1 MFCECSWIK
10 QSTRSPSLSALF
22 RNTVWVPGL
31 SLRAGGRGFSPATRS
46 LNPSYFDTERK
57 YWKEKNASNY
67 KIMNYKTKQYFTNT
81 NSYSSFK
88 VRRPHN
94 PCETDWNHEMFNN
107 VYLSEA
113 RDFTKCSFHLV
124 LLFSEF
130 HVPQKCHPK
139 NERQKWTNK
148 ENWISSSLLAP
159 LQVKLCLT
167 EDRLDLSISLLNRPV
182 RSGLN
187 KFAEDES
194 GLVVVTH
201 GLNVVA
207 L

>member
-1 MFCECSWIK
+1 
-10 QSTRSPSLSALF
+10 
-22 RNTVWVPGL
+22 
-31 SLRAGGRGFSPATRS
+31 
-46 LNPSYFDTERK
+46 
-57 YWKEKNASNY
+57 
-67 KIMNYKTKQYFTNT
+67 MNYKTKQYFINT

-107 VYLSEA
+107 VA

-130 HVPQKCHPK
+130 YVPRKCHPK

-167 EDRLDLSISLLNRPV
+167 EDRLGWSISLLNRPV

-187 KFAEDES
+187 EFAVDAS

-207 L
+207 YLNNFYTKKSAISYLQTCNINLVFLSLVYSSTNKGKTGKSNTSVVHGLHTSQLILLCPTEIWFVHKCR